1 MVEELKRGRGPRHED
16 WRTLLKSVDLFSLD
30 LFSQC
35 FRVNLPT
42 KRGRGQRLNYVR
54 GRGLGRGRG
63 VGVDLGDG
71 VAVGVG
77 LGVPLAQRNCA
88 RRFAQERD

>member
-1 MVEELKRGRGPRHED
+1 VVEELKRERGPRHEH

-42 KRGRGQRLNYVR
+42 KRGGGGNRTR
-54 GRGLGRGRG
+54 
-63 VGVDLGDG
+63 
-71 VAVGVG
+71 
-77 LGVPLAQRNCA
+77 
-88 RRFAQERD
+88 E